1 MDGTC
6 WPPRVTQALGYV
18 DATLN
23 ITTDVVF
30 AVLIPVPLFCQLNVK
45 TRRRIYLMT
54 VLGLGIL
61 ACSACIIKTIHL
73 YQMADYEDFLWD
85 SQYITIWVVAELNTG
100 IVAGSIPATRPCFSA
115 LVGRTPCGQD
125 KQNKIT
131 PFSLTTIGSHRRSWR
146 ILASAQR
153 SSLLASSGVSSGG
166 SELPSD
172 LEVVVEDGHL
182 YELVETGIGDDGGSS
197 GRTRGR

>member
-1 MDGTC
+1 MTE
-6 WPPRVTQALGYV
+6 ALGYA

-23 ITTDVVF
+23 ITTDIVF
-30 AVLIPVPLFCQLNVK
+30 AVLIPVPLFWQLNIK
-45 TRRRIYLMT
+45 TRRRIYLMM

-100 IVAGSIPATRPCFSA
+100 IVAGSIPATRPCVRA
-115 LVGRTPCGQD
+115 LVGRTPCRKD

-146 ILASAQR
+146 ILPSAQR
-153 SSLLASSGVSSGG
+153 SSLVASSGVSSGD
-166 SELPSD
+166 SELPSN

-182 YELVETGIGDDGGSS
+182 YELVETGIGDDSE
-197 GRTRGR
+197 RTRGR